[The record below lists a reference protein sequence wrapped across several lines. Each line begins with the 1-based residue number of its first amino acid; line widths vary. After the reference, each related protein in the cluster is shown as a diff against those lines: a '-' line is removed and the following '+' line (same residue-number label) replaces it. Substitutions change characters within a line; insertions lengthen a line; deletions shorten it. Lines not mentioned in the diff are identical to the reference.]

1 MTVFVDTSF
10 YIARIMARDRWHGR
24 AVAAAKPGL
33 DYITSSLVLNETVS
47 LLQAR
52 GYLDAAFE
60 FLKNARS
67 DSPVQVVY
75 PDAALQGAGW
85 DLFVRYAALG
95 ANAVDCVSFAIMR
108 KFGIRKAFA
117 FDARFRAAGFDT
129 LY

>member
-10 YIARIMARDRWHGR
+10 YIARIMARDQWHGR

-67 DSPVQVVY
+67 DSPVQVIH

-95 ANAVDCVSFAIMR
+95 ANAVDCVSFVIMQ
-108 KFGIRKAFA
+108 KFGIRKAFT
-117 FDARFRAAGFDT
+117 FDDHFRAAGFET
-129 LY
+129 LR

>member
-1 MTVFVDTSF
+1 VTVFVDTSF
-10 YIARIMARDRWHGR
+10 YIARIMARDQWHGR

-67 DSPVQVVY
+67 DSPVQVIH

-95 ANAVDCVSFAIMR
+95 ANAVDCVSFVIMQ
-108 KFGIRKAFA
+108 KFGIRKAFT
-117 FDARFRAAGFDT
+117 FDDHFRAAGFET
-129 LY
+129 LR

>member
-1 MTVFVDTSF
+1 
-10 YIARIMARDRWHGR
+10 MARDQWHGR

-60 FLKNARS
+60 FLENARS
-67 DSPVQVVY
+67 DSPAQAIF

-85 DLFVRYAALG
+85 DLFIRYGALG
-95 ANAVDCVSFAIMR
+95 ANAVDCVSFAIMQ
-108 KFGIRKAFA
+108 KFGVRRAFT
-117 FDARFRAAGFDT
+117 FDAHFRAAGFET
-129 LY
+129 LR